1 MTISELQQQQDIA
14 RQPLDETA
22 VRKIVRDEVESAFR
36 NDPGANGINII
47 ASKGTL
53 DWAYPPL
60 ILSTTAAALG
70 MKASIFFTFY
80 GLDIIHKDHAK
91 KLKISPVGNPA
102 VPMPDILTVLPGM
115 QKMATTMM
123 KREFN
128 KKNVS
133 TITEL
138 LAVAKELDVKFV
150 GCQMTLDAFG
160 YDQNDFIDGVE
171 FGGAAAFLSSSRRSH
186 ISVFV

>member
-1 MTISELQQQQDIA
+1 MSVTDLSEHSV
-14 RQPLDETA
+14 RSGDETA
-22 VRKIVRDEVESAFR
+22 IRSIVREEIERVFADR
-36 NDPGANGINII
+36 DPGANGINII

-60 ILSTTAAALG
+60 ILSSTAAALG
-70 MKASIFFTFY
+70 MQASVFFTFY

-91 KLKISPVGNPA
+91 KIKISPVGNHA
-102 VPMPDILTVLPGM
+102 VPMPDIVTVLPGM
-115 QKMATTMM
+115 QAMATTMM
-123 KREFN
+123 KREFK

-133 TITEL
+133 TITDL
-138 LAVAKELDVKFV
+138 LGVAQEMGVKFI

-160 YDQNDFIDGVE
+160 YKREDFIDGVE

-186 ISVFV
+186 VSLFV